1 MGPTCTGEWRERH
14 LPGDGHHDVALFKCS
29 GCGEWSVIIAS
40 RMYGDYPADWTAEEA
55 LRAAFK
61 DRTFGTMAVGW
72 E

>member
-1 MGPTCTGEWRERH
+1 MATACTGEWRERH
-14 LPGDGHHDVALFKCS
+14 LPDDGPQTAALFKCS